1 MKNIKYFV
9 LTLLSVLALSACSKH
24 KIYYETEYIA
34 NDVAEFQIFNDLA
47 TRSGDAAANTT
58 MNCVV
63 LGTNDTLAFKAYP
76 LNARNVIP
84 SGGTTRFFVR
94 KPGSYQLRGWKKY
107 EDAVAGLDPDYETT
121 IVLTTGKQMIHI
133 YNWYQDAL
141 VMDYDYPF
149 IRADRPNS
157 VEFIYFNFI
166 NVWQEGS
173 TTDYTAMHPT
183 NKRLQYQM
191 RLNNVSYDG
200 MPTGKTPWQ
209 DIGEPV
215 AFGEMT
221 GYCPIVVPNFGIGF
235 TGGVSSLMDY
245 YQVTVYTRI
254 LDADT
259 GTEIVGEDYWTAI
272 RLGRFLIHTCYAKDI
287 PANEVLCYQFYAL

>member
-47 TRSGDAAANTT
+47 IRSGEAAANTT

-149 IRADRPNS
+149 IRADRP
-157 VEFIYFNFI
+157 
-166 NVWQEGS
+166 
-173 TTDYTAMHPT
+173 
-183 NKRLQYQM
+183 
-191 RLNNVSYDG
+191 
-200 MPTGKTPWQ
+200 Q

-259 GTEIVGEDYWTAI
+259 GAEIVGEDYWASI